1 MNKILTYLLG
11 LSIAVISAEGII
23 IDGSLDEPEWEEAFV
38 IDKYYEAVPYTL
50 KTPDVKTVTRIISNE
65 EHLWIFNLSSKK
77 L

>member
-50 KTPDVKTVTRIISNE
+50 R
-65 EHLWIFNLSSKK
+65 LLM
-77 L
+77 